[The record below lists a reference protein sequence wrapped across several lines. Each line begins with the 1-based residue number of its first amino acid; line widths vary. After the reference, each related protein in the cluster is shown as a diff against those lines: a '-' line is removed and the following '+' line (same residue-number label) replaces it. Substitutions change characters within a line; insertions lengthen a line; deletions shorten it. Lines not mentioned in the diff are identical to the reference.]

1 MYNGGKIIAGL
12 IIFVAFFTFPF
23 YYNIGKADTK
33 PEPKLDT
40 PVIQS
45 LPASER
51 HCVESKEFM
60 RTSHM
65 QLLNDWR
72 DTAVRGMD
80 RTFNG
85 MNGQRY
91 YISLQNTCM
100 KCHSNKKEFCDK
112 CHTYMGVKPYCWDCH
127 FTPKEQFIP
136 KEKES

>member
-12 IIFVAFFTFPF
+12 IVFVAFFTFPF

-60 RTSHM
+60 QADHM

-72 DTAVRGMD
+72 DTAVRGLD
-80 RTFNG
+80 RTFVG
-85 MNGQRY
+85 MNGQKY
-91 YISLQNTCM
+91 YISLQNTCL
-100 KCHSNKKEFCDK
+100 KCHSNRKEFCDK
-112 CHTYMGVKPYCWDCH
+112 CHTYMGVHPYCWDCH
-127 FTPKEQFIP
+127 FTRKEQFAP
-136 KEKES
+136 KESES